1 MRPLTLTL
9 TGFIGV
15 RDGMKRESVTLDLQ
29 TLPTGLIA
37 LTGPNGAGKST
48 IMDNLHPYRIMPSHA
63 TKLSVDGFSYWDHV
77 YGAQALKEFEWEH
90 SGVRYRSSFA
100 FRKPGKTGKAE
111 YFLAWRDGDGRWQP
125 MQTGDGTI
133 SDGKAET
140 YDLCVNSVCGS
151 LESFFTSVFSAQ
163 NRRPLASYGASEI
176 KALLAE
182 LLHIDDL
189 RTLSA
194 RAGEVAKVLGR
205 TLDATQQQLV
215 ALGAKRDRAA
225 LVDQAI
231 TSDAQSITSTRESR
245 ETLNTRSASLTDQRA
260 ALVAKQTANASAQA
274 RLRELATRRS
284 QIATA
289 LQALA
294 TDATADAR
302 RFNQR
307 RTSLNS
313 AIAEHTAV
321 IAQRDAI
328 VGATAARD
336 AAQARIGAE
345 EARVAPIQSAIELL
359 EAKQLELTSASSRL
373 KGLESEGSSRL
384 TLLTSLE
391 QQASVI
397 ATVPCAGHDM
407 HATCP
412 LLAQARSADTKVQ
425 EQRIS
430 LSTLRAEYRAKRD
443 TVERLTP
450 EVRQLAG
457 KRAELK
463 DVNDQIAAARRD
475 LQKAVDLAARKPL
488 LDAATEGLAKAKAE
502 LVVLGTEEAS
512 LSARREA
519 QQTQLTAEAKEL
531 DAEVARLGVDD
542 VTGAIA
548 DIDRQLTQ
556 CREGIAAAEARIE
569 TLIRS
574 QATREVERQ
583 SLTAELAGFDAT
595 QSRAQNISDEIAR
608 WKLLAKGL
616 GNEGVIALT
625 IDDAGPALTKMVN
638 DLLLACYGM
647 RFTVEIQTQRALAS
661 GELREGFEI
670 LVHDADHDSTKAVTV
685 MSGGQKVWI
694 NECLTRGIALYLAS
708 NAGQPYQSLF
718 SDESDGPL
726 DPQRK
731 LQFMRMKREV
741 LRQGGYER
749 EFFISQT
756 PDLVA
761 EADAVID
768 VAALAAA

>member
-1 MRPLTLTL
+1 MRPLTLRL

-15 RDGMKRESVTLDLQ
+15 RDGMKRESVTLDLES
-29 TLPTGLIA
+29 LPNGLIA

-48 IMDNLHPYRIMPSHA
+48 IMDNLHPYRIMPSRA

-90 SGVRYRSSFA
+90 GGVRYRSSFA

-111 YFLAWRDGDGRWQP
+111 YFLAWRDTDGRWQP
-125 MQTGDGTI
+125 MQTGDGTV
-133 SDGKAET
+133 SDGKAES
-140 YDLCVNSVCGS
+140 YDLCVESVCGS

-215 ALGAKRDRAA
+215 ALGAKRDRVAQI
-225 LVDQAI
+225 DQAI
-231 TSDAQSITSTRESR
+231 VTDGQSIASTRESR
-245 ETLNTRSASLTDQRA
+245 EALNAKSVSLTDQRA
-260 ALVAKQTANASAQA
+260 VLVAKQTANASAQA
-274 RLRELATRRS
+274 RLRELATRRG

-289 LQALA
+289 LQVLA
-294 TDATADAR
+294 TDAAADAR
-302 RFNQR
+302 RFTQR
-307 RTSLNS
+307 RTALNT

-336 AAQARIGAE
+336 AAQARIAAE
-345 EARVAPIQSAIELL
+345 EARVAPIQAAIDML
-359 EAKQLELTSASSRL
+359 ETKQLELTSASSRL
-373 KGLESEGSSRL
+373 KGLESEGTSKA
-384 TLLTSLE
+384 TLLKSLE

-397 ATVPCAGHDM
+397 GTVPCAGHEM
-407 HATCP
+407 HNTCP
-412 LLAQARSADTKVQ
+412 LLAQARDADTKVQ

-430 LSTLRAEYRAKRD
+430 LSTLRTEFRAKREAVD
-443 TVERLTP
+443 RLTP
-450 EVRQLAG
+450 EVQQLAG

-463 DVNDQIAAARRD
+463 SVNDQIAASRRD

-488 LDAATEGLAKAKAE
+488 LDAATEGLSKARAE
-502 LVVLGTEEAS
+502 LATLETEEAA

-519 QQTQLTAEAKEL
+519 QQSQLTTEVKEL

-556 CREGIAAAEARIE
+556 CREAIAAAEARIE
-569 TLIRS
+569 SLIRS

-583 SLTAELAGFDAT
+583 TIAAELAGFDAT
-595 QSRAQNISDEIAR
+595 QSRAQSISDEIAR

-768 VAALAAA
+768 VAALAA

>member
-1 MRPLTLTL
+1 MRPLKLTL

-15 RDGMKRESVTLDLQ
+15 RDGMKRESVTLDLES
-29 TLPTGLIA
+29 LPNGLIA

-77 YGAQALKEFEWEH
+77 FGAQAQKEFEWEH
-90 SGVRYRSSFA
+90 GGVRYRSSFA

-111 YFLAWRDGDGRWQP
+111 YFLAWRDADGCWQP
-125 MQTGDGTI
+125 MQAGDGSV
-133 SDGKAET
+133 SDGKADT
-140 YDLCVNSVCGS
+140 YDLCVESVCGS

-176 KALLAE
+176 KGLLVE

-189 RTLSA
+189 RALSA

-205 TLDATQQQLV
+205 TLDTTQQQLV
-215 ALGAKRDRAA
+215 ALGARRDR
-225 LVDQAI
+225 VVQIDQAI
-231 TSDAQSITSTRESR
+231 TSDVQSIASTRESR
-245 ETLNTRSASLTDQRA
+245 NVLNTRTASLTDQRA
-260 ALVAKQTANASAQA
+260 TLVARQTANASAQA
-274 RLRELATRRS
+274 RLRELGTRRS
-284 QIATA
+284 QVATA
-289 LQALA
+289 LQVLS
-294 TDATADAR
+294 TDATADTR
-302 RFNQR
+302 RFSQR
-307 RTSLNS
+307 RTSLS
-313 AIAEHTAV
+313 TTIAQHTAV
-321 IAQRDAI
+321 IAQREAI
-328 VGATAARD
+328 LGATAARD
-336 AAQARIGAE
+336 AAQARIAAE
-345 EARVAPIQSAIELL
+345 EARLLPIQNAIDLL

-412 LLAQARSADTKVQ
+412 LLAQARNSDTTVQ
-425 EQRIS
+425 EQRVS

-443 TVERLTP
+443 AVERLTP
-450 EVRQLAG
+450 EVQQLAA

-463 DVNDQIAAARRD
+463 AVNDQIVSARRE

-488 LDAATEGLAKAKAE
+488 LDGATDGLGKANAE
-502 LVVLGTEEAS
+502 LAALETEEAT
-512 LSARREA
+512 LLARREA
-519 QQTQLTAEAKEL
+519 QQTQLTTEAKEL

-542 VTGAIA
+542 VTGPIA
-548 DIDRQLTQ
+548 DVDRQLTQ
-556 CREGIAAAEARIE
+556 CREAIVAAEARIE
-569 TLIRS
+569 FLIRS

-583 SLTAELAGFDAT
+583 AIAADFAGFDAT
-595 QSRAQNISDEIAR
+595 QARAQSISDEIAS

-647 RFTVEIQTQRALAS
+647 RFTVEIQTQRTLAS

-670 LVHDADHDSTKAVTV
+670 LVHDADHDSNKAVTF

>member
-15 RDGMKRESVTLDLQ
+15 RDGMKRDSVTLNLES
-29 TLPTGLIA
+29 LPNGLIA

-48 IMDNLHPYRIMPSHA
+48 IMDNLHPYRIMPSRA
-63 TKLSVDGFSYWDHV
+63 TKLSVDGFSYWDHL

-90 SGVRYRSSFA
+90 GGVRYRSSFA

-111 YFLAWRDGDGRWQP
+111 YFLAWRDSDGKWQP
-125 MQTGDGTI
+125 MQTGDGTV

-140 YDLCVNSVCGS
+140 YDLCVESVCGS

-194 RAGEVAKVLGR
+194 QSSEVAKVLGR

-215 ALGAKRDRAA
+215 ALGAKRDRLAQI
-225 LVDQAI
+225 DQAI
-231 TSDAQSITSTRESR
+231 ASDVQSVASTRESR
-245 ETLNTRSASLTDQRA
+245 EALNVKVVALTDQRA
-260 ALVAKQTANASAQA
+260 LLVAKQTANASAQA

-284 QIATA
+284 QITAA
-289 LQALA
+289 LQTLA
-294 TDATADAR
+294 TDATADDR
-302 RFNQR
+302 RFGQR
-307 RTSLNS
+307 RTSLR
-313 AIAEHTAV
+313 AAVTEHNAV
-321 IAQRDAI
+321 IAQREAI
-328 VGATAARD
+328 LGAAAARD
-336 AAQARIGAE
+336 AAQARVAAE
-345 EARVAPIQSAIELL
+345 EARIAPIQAAIDVL

-373 KGLESEGSSRL
+373 KGLESEGSSRA
-384 TLLTSLE
+384 TLLKALE

-397 ATVPCAGHDM
+397 GTVPCAGHEM
-407 HATCP
+407 HNTCP
-412 LLAQARSADTKVQ
+412 LLAQAREADTKVH

-430 LSTLRAEYRAKRD
+430 LTNLRTEFRTKRES
-443 TVERLTP
+443 VEKLTP
-450 EVRQLAG
+450 EVQQLAG

-463 DVNDQIAAARRD
+463 SVTDQIATARRD

-488 LDAATEGLAKAKAE
+488 LDAATEGLSKAIAE
-502 LVVLGTEEAS
+502 LAALDSEEAA
-512 LSARREA
+512 LRARREA
-519 QQTQLTAEAKEL
+519 QQSQLTTEAKEL
-531 DAEVARLGVDD
+531 DTEVARLGVDD

-548 DIDRQLTQ
+548 DIDRQLAQ
-556 CREGIAAAEARIE
+556 CREAITAAEARIE
-569 TLIRS
+569 SLIRS

-583 SLTAELAGFDAT
+583 TIATDLAGFDAT
-595 QSRAQNISDEIAR
+595 QSRAQRISDEIAR

>member
-15 RDGMKRESVTLDLQ
+15 RDGMKRDSVTLDLES
-29 TLPTGLIA
+29 LPNGLIA

-48 IMDNLHPYRIMPSHA
+48 IMDNLHPYRIMPSRA
-63 TKLSVDGFSYWDHV
+63 TKLSVDGFSYWDHL
-77 YGAQALKEFEWEH
+77 YGAQAVKELEWEH
-90 SGVRYRSSFA
+90 GGVRYRSSFA

-111 YFLAWRDGDGRWQP
+111 YFLAWRDPDGKWQP
-125 MQTGDGTI
+125 MQTGDGTV

-140 YDLCVNSVCGS
+140 YDLCVESVCGS

-194 RAGEVAKVLGR
+194 QASEVAKVLGR

-215 ALGAKRDRAA
+215 ALGAKRDRLAQI
-225 LVDQAI
+225 DQAI
-231 TSDAQSITSTRESR
+231 ASDVQSVASTRESR
-245 ETLNTRSASLTDQRA
+245 EALNGKVVALTDQRA
-260 ALVAKQTANASAQA
+260 LLVAKQTANASGQA

-284 QIATA
+284 QIAAT
-289 LQALA
+289 LQTLA
-294 TDATADAR
+294 TDATADDR
-302 RFNQR
+302 RFGQR
-307 RTSLNS
+307 RTSLR
-313 AIAEHTAV
+313 AAVTEHNAV
-321 IAQRDAI
+321 IAQREAI
-328 VGATAARD
+328 LGAAAARD
-336 AAQARIGAE
+336 AAQARIAAE
-345 EARVAPIQSAIELL
+345 EARIAPIQAAIDVL

-373 KGLESEGSSRL
+373 KGLESEGSSRATFL
-384 TLLTSLE
+384 KALE

-397 ATVPCAGHDM
+397 GTVPCAGHEM
-407 HATCP
+407 HNTCP
-412 LLAQARSADTKVQ
+412 LLAQAREADTKVH

-430 LSTLRAEYRAKRD
+430 LTNLRTEFRTKRES
-443 TVERLTP
+443 VEKLTP
-450 EVRQLAG
+450 EVQQLAG

-463 DVNDQIAAARRD
+463 SVTDQIATARRD

-488 LDAATEGLAKAKAE
+488 LDAATEGLSKATAE
-502 LVVLGTEEAS
+502 LAALDSEEAT
-512 LSARREA
+512 LRARREA
-519 QQTQLTAEAKEL
+519 QQLQLTTEAKEL
-531 DAEVARLGVDD
+531 DTEVARLGVDD

-548 DIDRQLTQ
+548 DIDRQLAQ
-556 CREGIAAAEARIE
+556 CREAITAAEARIE
-569 TLIRS
+569 SLIRS

-583 SLTAELAGFDAT
+583 TIATDLAGFDAT
-595 QSRAQNISDEIAR
+595 QSRAQRISDEIAR

-761 EADAVID
+761 EADAAID

>member
-15 RDGMKRESVTLDLQ
+15 RDGMKRDSITLDLES
-29 TLPTGLIA
+29 LPNGLIA

-48 IMDNLHPYRIMPSHA
+48 IMDNLHPYRIMPSRA
-63 TKLSVDGFSYWDHV
+63 TKLSVDGFSYWDHL
-77 YGAQALKEFEWEH
+77 YGAQAFKEFEWEH
-90 SGVRYRSSFA
+90 GGVRYRSSFA

-111 YFLAWRDGDGRWQP
+111 YFLAWRDSDGKWQP
-125 MQTGDGTI
+125 MQTGDRTV

-140 YDLCVNSVCGS
+140 YDLCVESVCGS

-163 NRRPLASYGASEI
+163 NRRPLSSYGAGEI

-189 RTLSA
+189 RTLSGQA
-194 RAGEVAKVLGR
+194 SEVAKVLGR

-215 ALGAKRDRAA
+215 ALGAKRDRLAQI
-225 LVDQAI
+225 D
-231 TSDAQSITSTRESR
+231 QSIASDVQSIASTRESR
-245 ETLNTRSASLTDQRA
+245 EALSVKVVALTDQRA
-260 ALVAKQTANASAQA
+260 LLVAKQTANASAQA

-289 LQALA
+289 LQTLA
-294 TDATADAR
+294 TDATADDR
-302 RFNQR
+302 RFAQR
-307 RTSLNS
+307 RTSLR
-313 AIAEHTAV
+313 AAVTEHNAV
-321 IAQRDAI
+321 IGQREAI
-328 VGATAARD
+328 LGAAAARD
-336 AAQARIGAE
+336 AAQARIAAE
-345 EARVAPIQSAIELL
+345 EARIAPIQAAIDVL

-373 KGLESEGSSRL
+373 KGLESEGSSRA
-384 TLLTSLE
+384 TLLKALE

-397 ATVPCAGHDM
+397 GTVPCAGHQM
-407 HATCP
+407 HNTCP
-412 LLAQARSADTKVQ
+412 LLAQAREADTKVH

-430 LSTLRAEYRAKRD
+430 LTNLRTEFRTKRES
-443 TVERLTP
+443 VEKLTP
-450 EVRQLAG
+450 EVQQLAG

-463 DVNDQIAAARRD
+463 SVTDQIATARRD

-488 LDAATEGLAKAKAE
+488 LDAAIEGLSKATAE
-502 LVVLGTEEAS
+502 LAALDSEEAT
-512 LSARREA
+512 LRARREA
-519 QQTQLTAEAKEL
+519 QQLQLMTEAKEL
-531 DAEVARLGVDD
+531 DTEVARLGVDD

-548 DIDRQLTQ
+548 DIDRQLVQ
-556 CREGIAAAEARIE
+556 CREAITAAEARIE
-569 TLIRS
+569 SLIRS

-583 SLTAELAGFDAT
+583 TIATDLAGFDAT
-595 QSRAQNISDEIAR
+595 RSRAQRISDEIAR

-708 NAGQPYQSLF
+708 NAGQPYRSLF

>member
-9 TGFIGV
+9 AGFIGV
-15 RDGMKRESVTLDLQ
+15 RDGMKRDSVTLDLESV
-29 TLPTGLIA
+29 PTGLIA

-48 IMDNLHPYRIMPSHA
+48 IMDNLHPYRIMPSRA
-63 TKLSVDGFSYWDHV
+63 TKLSVDGFSYWDHL

-90 SGVRYRSSFA
+90 GGVRYRSSFA

-111 YFLAWRDGDGRWQP
+111 YFLAWRDADGKWQP
-125 MQTGDGTI
+125 MQTGGGTV

-140 YDLCVNSVCGS
+140 YDLCVESVCGS

-194 RAGEVAKVLGR
+194 QASEVAKVLGR

-215 ALGAKRDRAA
+215 ALGAKRDRLAQ
-225 LVDQAI
+225 LDQAI
-231 TSDAQSITSTRESR
+231 ASDGQSVASTRESR
-245 ETLNTRSASLTDQRA
+245 EALNAKVVALTDQRA
-260 ALVAKQTANASAQA
+260 LLVAKQTNASAQA

-289 LQALA
+289 LQTLA
-294 TDATADAR
+294 TDATADDR
-302 RFNQR
+302 RFGQR
-307 RTSLNS
+307 RTSLR
-313 AIAEHTAV
+313 AAVTEHNAV

-328 VGATAARD
+328 LGAAAARD
-336 AAQARIGAE
+336 AAQARIAAE
-345 EARVAPIQSAIELL
+345 EARIAPIQAVIDVL

-373 KGLESEGSSRL
+373 KGLESEGSSRA
-384 TLLTSLE
+384 TLLKALE

-397 ATVPCAGHDM
+397 GTVPCAGHEM
-407 HATCP
+407 HNTCP
-412 LLAQARSADTKVQ
+412 LLAQAREADTKVH

-430 LSTLRAEYRAKRD
+430 LTNLRTEFRAKRES
-443 TVERLTP
+443 VEKLTP
-450 EVRQLAG
+450 EVQQLVG

-463 DVNDQIAAARRD
+463 SVTDQIATARRD

-488 LDAATEGLAKAKAE
+488 LDAATEGLSKATAE
-502 LVVLGTEEAS
+502 LAALDSEEAT
-512 LSARREA
+512 LRARREA
-519 QQTQLTAEAKEL
+519 QQSQLANEAKEL
-531 DAEVARLGVDD
+531 DTEVARLGVDD

-548 DIDRQLTQ
+548 DIDRQLSQ
-556 CREGIAAAEARIE
+556 CREAITAAEARIE
-569 TLIRS
+569 SLIRS

-583 SLTAELAGFDAT
+583 TIATDLAGFDAT
-595 QSRAQNISDEIAR
+595 QSRAQRISDEIAL

>member
-1 MRPLTLTL
+1 MRPLKLTL

-15 RDGMKRESVTLDLQ
+15 RDGMKRESVSLGLTS
-29 TLPTGLIA
+29 LPTGLIA

-63 TKLSVDGFSYWDHV
+63 SKLSVDGFSYWDHL
-77 YGAQALKEFEWEH
+77 YGTHALKEFEWEH
-90 SGVRYRSSFA
+90 GGVRYRSSFA

-111 YFLAWRDGDGRWQP
+111 YFLAWCDASGTWQP
-125 MQTGDGTI
+125 MQTGNGTV

-140 YDLCVNSVCGS
+140 YDACVESVCGS

-182 LLHIDDL
+182 LLHIDHL
-189 RTLSA
+189 RTLA
-194 RAGEVAKVLGR
+194 AKAGDVVKVLGR
-205 TLDATQQQLV
+205 ALDATHQQLV
-215 ALGAKRDRAA
+215 ALGAKRDR
-225 LVDQAI
+225 VVQIDQAI
-231 TSDAQSITSTRESR
+231 ASDVQSLVAARESR
-245 ETLNTRSASLTDQRA
+245 EALNTRAVTLSDQRA
-260 ALVAKQTANASAQA
+260 VLVAKQTANVDAQA
-274 RLRELATRRS
+274 RLRELAGRRRQVAS
-284 QIATA
+284 S
-289 LQALA
+289 LQVLANDSA
-294 TDATADAR
+294 TDDR
-302 RFNQR
+302 RFAQR
-307 RTSLNS
+307 LS
-313 AIAEHTAV
+313 ALRESIAGHNAV

-328 VGATAARD
+328 LGAAAARD
-336 AAQARIGAE
+336 GAQARLAGL
-345 EARVAPIQSAIELL
+345 EARVEPMQQAIAAL
-359 EAKQLELTSASSRL
+359 EAKQLELTAATSRIN
-373 KGLESEGSSRL
+373 GLTSEGESKAS
-384 TLLTSLE
+384 LLRSLE

-397 ATVPCAGHDM
+397 AAVPCAGHEM
-407 HATCP
+407 HDTCP
-412 LLAQARSADTKVQ
+412 LLAQAREANAKVP

-430 LSTLRAEYRAKRD
+430 LNNLRVAFRTSREAVD
-443 TVERLTP
+443 RLTP
-450 EVRQLAG
+450 EVQQLATR
-457 KRAELK
+457 RAELK
-463 DVNDQIAAARRD
+463 TLSDQISATRTELQAAI
-475 LQKAVDLAARKPL
+475 DLAARKPL
-488 LDAATEGLAKAKAE
+488 LDAAIEGVRKASEELAAVEAETKAVRE
-502 LVVLGTEEAS
+502 RRQVQQES
-512 LSARREA
+512 LSLQAR
-519 QQTQLTAEAKEL
+519 EL
-531 DAEVARLGVDD
+531 DAEVARLGAED
-542 VTGAIA
+542 VSAAIA
-548 DIDRQLTQ
+548 DLDRQLTQ
-556 CREGIAAAEARIE
+556 CRDGITAADARIE
-569 TLIRS
+569 SLIRS

-583 SLTAELAGFDAT
+583 AIAYELAGFDAT
-595 QSRAQNISDEIAR
+595 QSRANRISDEIAS

-670 LVHDADHDSTKAVTV
+670 LVHDADIDSTKAVTV

-708 NAGQPYQSLF
+708 NAGQPYQTLF

-761 EADAVID
+761 EADAVIN
-768 VAALAAA
+768 VEALAA